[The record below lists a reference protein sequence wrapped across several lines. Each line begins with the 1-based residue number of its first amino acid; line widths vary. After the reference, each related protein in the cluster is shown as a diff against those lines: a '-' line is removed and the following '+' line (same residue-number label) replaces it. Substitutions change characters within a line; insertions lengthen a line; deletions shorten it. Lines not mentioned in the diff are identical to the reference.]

1 MNNSINLTLDEQFD
15 KDCKVIKLKYE
26 YPGYTG
32 EEKWA
37 IITGLTEEE
46 LNEKYAE
53 KTASLRP
60 FIVLDLAFGKARTK
74 FINNENKH
82 YMRGVRS
89 IEPFDYDDELL
100 TAHHP
105 ELVVDS
111 FEESFLRNE
120 TCQKVRSALAT
131 LQDVQKERVIKY
143 FFDGKSTHEIAQ
155 EEVPERYSY
164 LRRWQKCSKN
174 VIRKFKNTRNCSV
187 TSSKISTSY
196 SVMQMA
202 DRWRAKSSPVHCR
215 N

>member
-1 MNNSINLTLDEQFD
+1 MNTYYLTALDEQF
-15 KDCKVIKLKYE
+15 KCDCKVINLSYE

-60 FIVLDLAFGKARTK
+60 FIVLDLAFGKARKK

-82 YMRGVRS
+82 YMRAVRS
-89 IEPFDYDDELL
+89 VEPFDYDDELL

-105 ELVVDS
+105 ELVEDT
-111 FEESFLRNE
+111 FEETFLRNE
-120 TCQKVRSALAT
+120 TCQKVRSALTT

-155 EEVPERYSY
+155 EEGVSHQAVSQSIAVA
-164 LRRWQKCSKN
+164 LKKLKN
-174 VIRKFKNTRNCSV
+174 ILK
-187 TSSKISTSY
+187 
-196 SVMQMA
+196 
-202 DRWRAKSSPVHCR
+202 
-215 N
+215 

>member
-120 TCQKVRSALAT
+120 EMLPMPLSKRGILVRFASEE
-131 LQDVQKERVIKY
+131 QSGFQKEVLMPGLMKIANPVKY
-143 FFDGKSTHEIAQ
+143 AMTTNRIINKTSAFEYHIAK
-155 EEVPERYSY
+155 R
-164 LRRWQKCSKN
+164 
-174 VIRKFKNTRNCSV
+174 
-187 TSSKISTSY
+187 SSLAI
-196 SVMQMA
+196 
-202 DRWRAKSSPVHCR
+202 
-215 N
+215 

>member
-105 ELVVDS
+105 ELVVARQSSLDARVGDGDC
-111 FEESFLRNE
+111 EELVALRIHLRAELRDLVWN
-120 TCQKVRSALAT
+120 
-131 LQDVQKERVIKY
+131 
-143 FFDGKSTHEIAQ
+143 
-155 EEVPERYSY
+155 
-164 LRRWQKCSKN
+164 LRRRCGD
-174 VIRKFKNTRNCSV
+174 
-187 TSSKISTSY
+187 
-196 SVMQMA
+196 A
-202 DRWRAKSSPVHCR
+202 PHLDRLG
-215 N
+215 

>member
-131 LQDVQKERVIKY
+131 LQDPPTFEKRTYTVSEIQDILGIGRNAAYAIVKKGY
-143 FFDGKSTHEIAQ
+143 FSTVRIGGTIRISKRSFDAWLDED
-155 EEVPERYSY
+155 
-164 LRRWQKCSKN
+164 SKPCQVCDDN
-174 VIRKFKNTRNCSV
+174 
-187 TSSKISTSY
+187 
-196 SVMQMA
+196 
-202 DRWRAKSSPVHCR
+202 
-215 N
+215 

>member
-1 MNNSINLTLDEQFD
+1 MNNSTNLTLDEQFD

-46 LNEKYAE
+46 LDEKYAE

-105 ELVVDS
+105 ELVVDN
-111 FEESFLRNE
+111 FEETFLRNE

-155 EEVPERYSY
+155 EEGVSHQAVSQTIAVA
-164 LRRWQKCSKN
+164 LKKLKN
-174 VIRKFKNTRNCSV
+174 ILK
-187 TSSKISTSY
+187 
-196 SVMQMA
+196 
-202 DRWRAKSSPVHCR
+202 
-215 N
+215 

>member
-1 MNNSINLTLDEQFD
+1 MNNSTNLTLDEQFD
-15 KDCKVIKLKYE
+15 KDCKIIKLKYE

-105 ELVVDS
+105 ELVVDN
-111 FEESFLRNE
+111 FEETFLRNE

-131 LQDVQKERVIKY
+131 LQEVQK
-143 FFDGKSTHEIAQ
+143 
-155 EEVPERYSY
+155 
-164 LRRWQKCSKN
+164 
-174 VIRKFKNTRNCSV
+174 
-187 TSSKISTSY
+187 
-196 SVMQMA
+196 
-202 DRWRAKSSPVHCR
+202 
-215 N
+215 

>member
-1 MNNSINLTLDEQFD
+1 MNNSTNLTLDEQFD
-15 KDCKVIKLKYE
+15 KDCKIIKLKYE

-105 ELVVDS
+105 ELVVDN
-111 FEESFLRNE
+111 FEETFLRNE
-120 TCQKVRSALAT
+120 TCQKVRSASVSFRELF
-131 LQDVQKERVIKY
+131 Q
-143 FFDGKSTHEIAQ
+143 
-155 EEVPERYSY
+155 
-164 LRRWQKCSKN
+164 
-174 VIRKFKNTRNCSV
+174 IRKLHLF
-187 TSSKISTSY
+187 
-196 SVMQMA
+196 
-202 DRWRAKSSPVHCR
+202 
-215 N
+215 